1 MSNKI
6 IVFGTGSGRCGTAS
20 LAALLHQCKDSLV
33 GHEIIPHL
41 HWEVD
46 DNNWGYFQRRLNW
59 FNNHPTT
66 LTGDVFSVY
75 LPYLE
80 KMEESNLDYNWYG
93 IILKRN
99 KKDTVESF
107 VDITGT
113 RNNWEKNKI
122 HNPMYVKSFPKY
134 ETTIVGTDNYSKA
147 EALGMYWEE
156 YYDRAE
162 KLADKSERIKIYPI
176 DILNS
181 REGQG
186 SIFDFIGL
194 SRELRVYQKDCKYN
208 SRQDYK
214 ARRFNAI
221 TMP

>member
-1 MSNKI
+1 MMNKDKI
-6 IVFGTGSGRCGTAS
+6 IILGAGSGRCGTAS
-20 LAALLHQCKDSLV
+20 LAMLFHNCQNSLV

-41 HWEVD
+41 HWDID

-59 FNNHPTT
+59 FNKHNTIV
-66 LTGDVFSVY
+66 TGDVFSVY

-80 KMEESNLDYNWYG
+80 KLADSDLDFNWYG
-93 IILKRN
+93 VILKRD
-99 KKDTVESF
+99 KKETVESF

-113 RNNWEKNKI
+113 RNNWQKNKV
-122 HNPMYVKSFPKY
+122 HNPMYVNSFPKY
-134 ETTIVGTDNYSKA
+134 ETTIVGTSNDEKA
-147 EALGMYWEE
+147 KALGMYWEE

-162 KLADKSERIKIYPI
+162 KLADKSDRVKIFPMNA
-176 DILNS
+176 LNDNQK
-181 REGQG
+181 G
-186 SIFDFIGL
+186 IFDFANIPQ
-194 SRELRVYQKDCKYN
+194 ELRVYTKDCKYN